1 MRESLIREM
10 ILWISSMMSKVLSR
24 NLHADNVKAGLST
37 VHIYCATL
45 FDQLGVLL
53 GDKVGNR
60 NFYVNNPI

>member
-1 MRESLIREM
+1 
-10 ILWISSMMSKVLSR
+10 MMSKVLSR